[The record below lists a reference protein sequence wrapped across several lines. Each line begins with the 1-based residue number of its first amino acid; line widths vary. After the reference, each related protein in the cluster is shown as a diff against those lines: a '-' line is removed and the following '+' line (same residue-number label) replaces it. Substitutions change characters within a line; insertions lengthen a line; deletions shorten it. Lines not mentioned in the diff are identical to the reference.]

1 VKLMVFG
8 TTHKVKSHR
17 LGRRRKKGGS
27 RMVVAPWIVITL
39 VCVLVASGLTWG
51 FVALMRSGCSGEIWR
66 VNIAVAPS
74 LFGTLED
81 AAQEWEATQPEA
93 STGQCVGAEIREVS
107 ARDAQAGMSTNW
119 EEKTLGP
126 RPIAW
131 VPDSQAWASY
141 LASSEATAGIV
152 ASADPLV
159 LGQASSVLAVPDSK
173 AAELGWT
180 GGEPPTWADVV
191 AAAQNG
197 DITIAAANP
206 RRSTEGLVAMLNAA
220 GDGAGGLS
228 AEAMAAWKTATG
240 TGALAADADE
250 LLAAYAEA
258 PDPTRVM
265 TALDYQVEDFNAEN
279 DPADPLVAITPVKT
293 SVSAVATY
301 LVLGGGWVSES
312 DAAIAEQFG
321 SFLRGKVE
329 SGAFEDP
336 ELGPVDDPAAA
347 LAQTTTEAVGEAVN
361 AWRVGRE
368 ELHVLFLV
376 DRSSSTESET
386 VSYNGDDLTAGD
398 AAVQTAI
405 ATVQAMESNSRAGL
419 WEYGVGAGEDAP
431 YREVADLAEL
441 SDDHRETLETDLY
454 DVSDDSYD
462 GGSPLYDTLVA
473 ARDYMNGHATDG
485 ALSVIVVLT
494 NSSRDEVSEGSAA
507 DTAAALTEQ
516 GGSTVV
522 YTVGFGETDP
532 ENLTTLAAATGG
544 SYVQAPSE
552 GDVLDAIGG

>member
-27 RMVVAPWIVITL
+27 RMIVAPWIVITL

-51 FVALMRSGCSGEIWR
+51 FVALMRSGCNGPVYR
-66 VNIAVAPS
+66 VTVAVAPS

-81 AAQEWEATQPEA
+81 AAQAWEATQPEA
-93 STGQCVGAEIREVS
+93 STGQCIGAQIREVT

-119 EEKTLGP
+119 DEKTLGKL
-126 RPIAW
+126 PIAW

-141 LASSEATAGIV
+141 LAYSEATAGIV

-159 LGQASSVLAVPDSK
+159 LGQASSVLAVPESK
-173 AAELGWT
+173 ATELGWV
-180 GGEPPTWADVV
+180 GGEPPTWAQVV
-191 AAAQNG
+191 TAAQEG
-197 DITIAAANP
+197 DITLAAANP
-206 RRSTEGLVAMLNAA
+206 RRSTEGFVAMLNAA

-228 AEAMAAWKTATG
+228 TEAMAAWKTATG

-250 LLAAYAEA
+250 LLNAYADSGDA
-258 PDPTRVM
+258 TRVM
-265 TALDYQVEDFNAEN
+265 TALDYQVEDFNNEHA
-279 DPADPLVAITPVKT
+279 PADPLVAVTPAGT

-312 DAAIAEQFG
+312 DARIAEAFG
-321 SFLRGKVE
+321 SYLRGQVE

-336 ELGPVDDPAAA
+336 ELQPVDDPAAA
-347 LAQTTTEAVGEAVN
+347 LAQTSTEAVGEAVK
-361 AWRVGRE
+361 AWQVGRE

-376 DRSSSTESET
+376 DRSSSTGTET
-386 VSYNGDDLTAGD
+386 VSYNGEDLTAGD

-405 ATVQAMESNSRAGL
+405 ATVDSMESNYRAGL

-431 YREVADLAEL
+431 YREVTDLAEL
-441 SDDHRETLETDLY
+441 SDGNRETLETDLY
-454 DVSDDSYD
+454 DVSGDSYD

-473 ARDYMNGHATDG
+473 ARDYMNGQATDG

-494 NSSRDEVSEGSAA
+494 NSSRDDVSEGSAD

-522 YTVGFGETDP
+522 YTVGFGDTDP
-532 ENLTTLAAATGG
+532 DHLTTLAAATGG
-544 SYVQAPSE
+544 SYIPAPSE
-552 GDVLDAIGG
+552 GGVLDAIGG